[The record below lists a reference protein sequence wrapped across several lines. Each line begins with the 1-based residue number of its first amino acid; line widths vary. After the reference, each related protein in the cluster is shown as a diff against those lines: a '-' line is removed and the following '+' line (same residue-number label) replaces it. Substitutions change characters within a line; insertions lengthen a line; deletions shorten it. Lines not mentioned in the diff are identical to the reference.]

1 MWRIKRDGISAK
13 KFEAAR
19 LHILSD
25 ILVAVAVVVSLSSL
39 TLLSFNVFN
48 IVSHSMLVYL
58 LSFGSVRRKKG
69 SEAGGGWES

>member
-1 MWRIKRDGISAK
+1 MWRIKRDEISAK

-19 LHILSD
+19 IHILSD
-25 ILVAVAVVVSLSSL
+25 ILAAVAV
-39 TLLSFNVFN
+39 LLSFNVFN